1 MSTCFDTHCHLQDPL
16 LLPVLPRVLERARAA
31 GVTDLVC
38 CATREEDW
46 SQVLTLARDHPGVH
60 PMVGLHPWCVHTA
73 APGWLE
79 RLEGLLKA
87 HPAGLGECGLDF
99 RPDQPERPLQE
110 QAFAAQVRLA
120 IALDRPL
127 SIHCVR
133 AWDGLV
139 AILEATGIP
148 RAGAVVHAY
157 SGSRELVPALVRLGL
172 HLSFAA
178 SAANPAAKRA
188 HAALAAVP
196 SERLL
201 FETDAPALAP
211 PGWEGPNEPAAIVRI
226 AQAAAQV
233 RGDARVAERA
243 YANAAALFGGIS
255 P

>member
-1 MSTCFDTHCHLQDPL
+1 
-16 LLPVLPRVLERARAA
+16 VY
-31 GVTDLVC
+31 G
-38 CATREEDW
+38 
-46 SQVLTLARDHPGVH
+46 
-60 PMVGLHPWCVHTA
+60 A

-79 RLEGLLKA
+79 RLERLLRA

-99 RPDQPERPLQE
+99 RPEQPERALQE

-133 AWDGLV
+133 AWEGLV
-139 AILEATGIP
+139 TILEATGVP

-157 SGSRELVPALVRLGL
+157 SGSRELVPDLVRLGL

-188 HAALAAVP
+188 HGALAVVP
-196 SERLL
+196 DGRLL

-226 AQAAAQV
+226 AETAAQV
-233 RGDARVAERA
+233 RGDPRVAERA
-243 YANAAALFGGIS
+243 YANARALFGDGA

>member
-1 MSTCFDTHCHLQDPL
+1 MSAYFDTHCHLQDPL
-16 LLPVLPRVLERARAA
+16 LLPVLPQVLERARAA
-31 GVTDLVC
+31 GVTDFVC

-46 SQVLTLARDHPGVH
+46 EQVLALARDHPRVH
-60 PMVGLHPWCVHTA
+60 PMVGLHPWHVHTA

-79 RLEGLLKA
+79 RLEALLRTR
-87 HPAGLGECGLDF
+87 PAGLGECGLDF
-99 RPDQPERPLQE
+99 RQDQPDRALQE
-110 QAFAAQVRLA
+110 QACAAQVRLA
-120 IALDRPL
+120 ITLDRPL

-133 AWDGLV
+133 AWEGLV
-139 AILEATGIP
+139 AILETTGVP
-148 RAGAVVHAY
+148 RAGAVMHAY

-178 SAANPAAKRA
+178 SAANPAARRA
-188 HAALAAVP
+188 QAALGLVP
-196 SERLL
+196 PDRLL

-233 RGDARVAERA
+233 RGDARVAEQA
-243 YANAAALFGGIS
+243 YANAAALFGGIL